1 MSDWFEFMLEFVR
14 GTQITKKNMS
24 ANRSLLWFLY
34 KMLNRKPL
42 LRADQR
48 QQLSL
53 TERITKAQE
62 SLIDFEKKLRANSWF
77 KARIIV
83 SLFAAMYL
91 PVELKHVRENG
102 TQDNIFTLTTSY
114 INNKMNRSSERAKE
128 IKNVLQ
134 V

>member
-1 MSDWFEFMLEFVR
+1 MSDWFEFMLEFVS

-24 ANRSLLWFLY
+24 TNRSLLWFLY